1 MPFAIAA
8 YVLWGIFPAFFP
20 LLTPAAPLEIIG
32 HRIVWTAVV
41 MSIIMSCTKTGWSE
55 LRRASVRTWG
65 WLGLASVL
73 VATNWLVYVIAVN
86 SNHVADAALGYYIN
100 PLVNVLLGLVFLSER
115 LRPLQK
121 TSITVAATAVVM
133 LTIIAGQPPVQAL
146 MLAFSFGFYGL
157 VKKRVDMSAM
167 ASLTAETLIL
177 APVAAGYLLVLEA
190 RGTGTFGHISVG
202 HSLLLMTAGLVTA
215 VPLLLFGIA
224 ARRIQLS
231 TIGML
236 QYLTPTMQMLWAVF
250 VTREEIA
257 PLRWVAFGII
267 WVAVALYFLD
277 ILRFRSTNGRRK
289 ASTGEKLVGHWSPPR
304 RHLAGQKPTAPETPK
319 TVPSS
324 RKIIFSGDL
333 ETINERIHNTT
344 AAATRVR
351 RLESLRFF
359 FIPNDNSQSR
369 HKISAIPPSFL

>member
-190 RGTGTFGHISVG
+190 RSTGTFGHVSVW

-289 ASTGEKLVGHWSPPR
+289 ASTG
-304 RHLAGQKPTAPETPK
+304 
-319 TVPSS
+319 
-324 RKIIFSGDL
+324 
-333 ETINERIHNTT
+333 
-344 AAATRVR
+344 
-351 RLESLRFF
+351 
-359 FIPNDNSQSR
+359 
-369 HKISAIPPSFL
+369 

>member
-65 WLGLASVL
+65 WL
-73 VATNWLVYVIAVN
+73 
-86 SNHVADAALGYYIN
+86 
-100 PLVNVLLGLVFLSER
+100 
-115 LRPLQK
+115 
-121 TSITVAATAVVM
+121 
-133 LTIIAGQPPVQAL
+133 GQPPVQAL

-289 ASTGEKLVGHWSPPR
+289 ASTG
-304 RHLAGQKPTAPETPK
+304 
-319 TVPSS
+319 
-324 RKIIFSGDL
+324 
-333 ETINERIHNTT
+333 
-344 AAATRVR
+344 
-351 RLESLRFF
+351 
-359 FIPNDNSQSR
+359 
-369 HKISAIPPSFL
+369 

>member
-1 MPFAIAA
+1 M
-8 YVLWGIFPAFFP
+8 
-20 LLTPAAPLEIIG
+20 
-32 HRIVWTAVV
+32 
-41 MSIIMSCTKTGWSE
+41 
-55 LRRASVRTWG
+55 
-65 WLGLASVL
+65 L

-190 RGTGTFGHISVG
+190 RGTGTFGHVSVG

-277 ILRFRSTNGRRK
+277 ILRFRSANGRRK
-289 ASTGEKLVGHWSPPR
+289 ASTG
-304 RHLAGQKPTAPETPK
+304 
-319 TVPSS
+319 
-324 RKIIFSGDL
+324 
-333 ETINERIHNTT
+333 
-344 AAATRVR
+344 
-351 RLESLRFF
+351 
-359 FIPNDNSQSR
+359 
-369 HKISAIPPSFL
+369 

>member
-1 MPFAIAA
+1 MFSNF
-8 YVLWGIFPAFFP
+8 VLGNCWLKTLTRASRPSFSEPADHQVTTSTWLASP
-20 LLTPAAPLEIIG
+20 SPAAPPDFEP
-32 HRIVWTAVV
+32 
-41 MSIIMSCTKTGWSE
+41 E
-55 LRRASVRTWG
+55 LPE
-65 WLGLASVL
+65 
-73 VATNWLVYVIAVN
+73 VAQ
-86 SNHVADAALGYYIN
+86 AA
-100 PLVNVLLGLVFLSER
+100 R
-115 LRPLQK
+115 
-121 TSITVAATAVVM
+121 VAATAVVM

-190 RGTGTFGHISVG
+190 RGTGTFGHVSVG

-277 ILRFRSTNGRRK
+277 ILRFRSANGRRK
-289 ASTGEKLVGHWSPPR
+289 ASTG
-304 RHLAGQKPTAPETPK
+304 
-319 TVPSS
+319 
-324 RKIIFSGDL
+324 
-333 ETINERIHNTT
+333 
-344 AAATRVR
+344 
-351 RLESLRFF
+351 
-359 FIPNDNSQSR
+359 
-369 HKISAIPPSFL
+369 

>member
-1 MPFAIAA
+1 MPFSIAA

-55 LRRASVRTWG
+55 LRQASVRTWG

-115 LRPLQK
+115 LRPFQK

-289 ASTGEKLVGHWSPPR
+289 ASTG
-304 RHLAGQKPTAPETPK
+304 
-319 TVPSS
+319 
-324 RKIIFSGDL
+324 
-333 ETINERIHNTT
+333 
-344 AAATRVR
+344 
-351 RLESLRFF
+351 
-359 FIPNDNSQSR
+359 
-369 HKISAIPPSFL
+369 